1 MRLSPAIAGAL
12 LAISLGLLPAKASD
26 PCDLIQGQFNGLVER
41 YLDAGRKAI
50 ENLDP
55 PDAVAKA
62 REAALK
68 GETQATLALVGVPLL
83 MRSRA
88 EMFQLTTLRQIC
100 GFAERNQHPL
110 HVATCAYFNALNPI
124 GEAVLKRQLVERE
137 MERFAGL
144 GDRPDRDA
152 GLRRA
157 MEVLEACIAT
167 RP

>member
-1 MRLSPAIAGAL
+1 VGAL
-12 LAISLGLLPAKASD
+12 IVFLEFFAAPAFAQD
-26 PCDLIQGQFNGLVER
+26 PCDPIQSQFNGLVER

-50 ENLDP
+50 ENMDP
-55 PDAVAKA
+55 PEAVTKA
-62 REAALK
+62 RDAALR
-68 GETQATLALVGVPLL
+68 GEHQATLVLVGVPLL

-100 GFAERNQHPL
+100 GFAHRNQHPL
-110 HVATCAYFNALNPI
+110 HIATCAYFNALNPI

-137 MERFAGL
+137 IERFSAL
-144 GDRPDRDA
+144 GDRPERDP

-167 RP
+167 RPER